1 MDRLT
6 KKELGDTDGERFV
19 LCNHREEDCND
30 SCQYGT
36 CEWNRKALLRL
47 KKYEDMHEK
56 VEKRIAEI
64 KANENYPH
72 NFMGQ
77 MVEDFEWV
85 LGLLN

>member
-6 KKELGDTDGERFV
+6 NIQGIPLKCFECEKENSCDQWCAAYDECAKK
-19 LCNHREEDCND
+19 
-30 SCQYGT
+30 
-36 CEWNRKALLRL
+36 L

-56 VEKRIAEI
+56 LKKRITEI

-85 LGLLN
+85 LRLLN